1 MSWRFARVVGAVVT
15 ICSVGIAVSSAAG
28 AAGAAGGAG
37 ADAASASG
45 HPTIAGVA
53 PLNAGG
59 SVKPVGSVDGPAP
72 FGPSPAH
79 WTSGQRPHISG
90 HAVGTGVQ
98 ESIAST
104 NWAGWIASGT
114 TFTGVGGNW
123 TVPSVAPASD
133 ARYSSEWVG
142 IGGVLESDLIQTGTS
157 QDTPTGS
164 SPYFAWY
171 ELLPGSAVAIDAPV
185 APGDVMSASI
195 TEGKPA
201 TWTISIE
208 DQTQDWIYTN
218 VFSYSIP
225 AQTAE
230 WVEEAPTVNGSQ
242 STLADFGSSTFSSL
256 GVSGDDTSAVGVT
269 DVDMTNAAGTI
280 IAYPTSIVSNSFSA
294 LYGTPQ
300 PRVTSVSPASGSTAG
315 GETVTVQG
323 DYFYGV
329 SGVTFGGVGASGY
342 QNADGSIVV
351 TAPPGGP
358 GTVNV
363 VVTTPGG
370 SSPADGMDT
379 FTYVGST
386 SPPPV
391 TSAASTTHGYWLV
404 GSDGGIFTFGTAQFY
419 GSTGSLHLQRPV
431 VGIVPTARK
440 DGYWLDAS
448 DGGVFAFDAGFYG
461 SIPGL
466 GLNPAGS
473 GKPHSLNAPIVGM
486 VPSAD
491 GGGYFMVAAD
501 GGVFAFG
508 DARFAGSCPGIG
520 GCSGTAVAVAPDA
533 SGNGYWLI
541 TTTGHVYTFGDAP
554 YFGAPGPQ
562 SSPITSMVRTPDGNG
577 YWLLDADGQVFG
589 YGDAPNLGSPAGLAG
604 GANAA
609 SAIFATADGGGY
621 WVATAQ
627 GSVYNY
633 GDAPDDGSMAG
644 THLNGSVIAG
654 TGW

>member
-1 MSWRFARVVGAVVT
+1 MSWRFARVVGALVT
-15 ICSVGIAVSSAAG
+15 ICSVGIVVSA
-28 AAGAAGGAG
+28 AAGGAMAG
-37 ADAASASG
+37 AASAAAPV
-45 HPTIAGVA
+45 HPTIAGVN
-53 PLNAGG
+53 PVNA
-59 SVKPVGSVDGPAP
+59 SDSEKQVGSVDGPAP

-79 WTSGQRPHISG
+79 WTGGQHPHITG
-90 HAVGTGVQ
+90 HVVGTGVQ

-123 TVPSVAPASD
+123 TVPSVAPSSEAQ
-133 ARYSSEWVG
+133 YSSEWVG
-142 IGGVLESDLIQTGTS
+142 IGGVLEGDLIQTGTS

-164 SPYFAWY
+164 SAYFAWY

-185 APGDVMSASI
+185 APGDAMSASI

-208 DQTQDWIYTN
+208 DQTQNWIYTN
-218 VFSYSIP
+218 TFSYSIP

-269 DVDMTNAAGTI
+269 DVDMTDAAGTI
-280 IAYPTSIVSNSFSA
+280 IAYPTPIVSDSFSA
-294 LYGTPQ
+294 FYGTPR
-300 PRVTSVSPASGSTAG
+300 PNVTSVSPATGSTAG
-315 GETVTVQG
+315 GTTVTIQG

-329 SGVTFGGVGASGY
+329 TGVSFGGVGASGY

-351 TAPPGGP
+351 TAPPDGP
-358 GTVNV
+358 GTVDV

-370 SSPADGMDT
+370 SSPADGADS

-386 SPPPV
+386 PSPPV

-473 GKPHSLNAPIVGM
+473 GKPHSLNASIVGM

-520 GCSGTAVAVAPDA
+520 GCSGAAVAVAPDA

-589 YGDAPNLGSPAGLAG
+589 YGDAPNLGSPAGLTG
-604 GANAA
+604 GANGA
-609 SAIFATADGGGY
+609 SAIFATSDGGGY

-627 GSVYNY
+627 GSVYHY